1 MKTYQQARLD
11 KYKSIVDE
19 IKNAKP
25 YQLSSI
31 ARRLEMSEL
40 ELCSFASGLNIP
52 LLADLIEIE
61 NKMKCAQV
69 GTWLKDSNVN
79 GGKRQGGE
87 K

>member
-1 MKTYQQARLD
+1 
-11 KYKSIVDE
+11 
-19 IKNAKP
+19 
-25 YQLSSI
+25 
-31 ARRLEMSEL
+31 MSEL

>member
-1 MKTYQQARLD
+1 MKSYQQARFD
-11 KYKSIVDE
+11 KYKSVVE
-19 IKNAKP
+19 KIKQAKP

-31 ARRLEMSEL
+31 ARQLEMSEL

-61 NKMKCAQV
+61 NKLRREQS

-79 GGKRQGGE
+79 GGKRQGG

>member
-1 MKTYQQARLD
+1 MKSYQQARFD
-11 KYKSIVDE
+11 KYKSVVE
-19 IKNAKP
+19 KIKQAKP

-31 ARRLEMSEL
+31 ARQLEMSEL
-40 ELCSFASGLNIP
+40 ELCSFASGLRIP

-61 NKMKCAQV
+61 NKMKCAQA

-79 GGKRQGGE
+79 GGKRQGG